1 MVQNCRVDFEMAID
15 VQATFVKL
23 ICPTIQ
29 KLPVT
34 DSNEQNPCCEAGSC
48 SATKIQCILWDT
60 KFRYHVHNTVTT
72 GRYTVTTGR
81 HTASDKSSLHLP
93 ILFF

>member
-1 MVQNCRVDFEMAID
+1 MAID
-15 VQATFVKL
+15 MQATFVKLL

-34 DSNEQNPCCEAGSC
+34 DSNEQNPSCEAGSC

-60 KFRYHVHNTVTT
+60 KVRYHVHNTVTT
-72 GRYTVTTGR
+72 GRYT
-81 HTASDKSSLHLP
+81 ASDKSSLHLP
-93 ILFF
+93 ILFL